1 MSKKPL
7 PDLDLNHPFYSDKGI
22 KLWKQRIAECE
33 KEEKE
38 LVKENRKRYRERNR
52 PTKDPDEKEDENL
65 RGEPKGGNHIG
76 GGDEEG

>member
-1 MSKKPL
+1 MKRL

-52 PTKDPDEKEDENL
+52 PTKDPDEKDE
-65 RGEPKGGNHIG
+65 
-76 GGDEEG
+76 GGDESSS